1 MRDSAECDRDERAEW
16 HSGAGRQLD
25 DSHSNSVGTLIG
37 QLRRSLSRI
46 IHSFASRRLLGRGL
60 VQRVAGQIFQT
71 IYGLTTPALAL
82 DLGKLVTVPSLRL
95 REAEEMRQALA
106 RASRMLLE
114 AQHKALHD
122 PLTGLPNR
130 ELFVEV
136 ANQQL
141 VVCRSQGLKL
151 AVLYIDL
158 DGFKSVNDSYG
169 HAVGDELLC
178 AVATRLRNAT
188 RGADLAARLG
198 GDEFAIL
205 LVNTRLAAAEKV
217 ARKLAS
223 LLSQPYAISGL
234 TQQISASIG
243 ASEYPSSGTS
253 IAALMERADA
263 AMYKSK
269 AARAPSARTI
279 S

>member
-1 MRDSAECDRDERAEW
+1 MWDSTECARDERTKW
-16 HSGAGRQLD
+16 HSGSGRQLD
-25 DSHSNSVGTLIG
+25 NSHGNSVETLAG
-37 QLRRSLSRI
+37 RLRRSLSRI
-46 IHSFASRRLLGRGL
+46 IHGSAPTRLLGRNPA
-60 VQRVAGQIFQT
+60 QRIAGRISQT
-71 IYGLTTPALAL
+71 IYGLATPALAI
-82 DLGKLVTVPSLRL
+82 DLSKPVTVPSLRL
-95 REAEEMRQALA
+95 KDAEEMRQALA

-130 ELFVEV
+130 ELFLEV

-141 VVCRSQGLKL
+141 VVCRGHGLRL

-178 AVATRLRNAT
+178 AVATRLTNAV
-188 RGADLAARLG
+188 RGADLVARLG
-198 GDEFAIL
+198 GDEFAVL
-205 LVNTRLAAAEKV
+205 LPKTRLVAAKSV
-217 ARKLAS
+217 ALKLAY
-223 LLSQPYAISGL
+223 LLSQPYAISRL
-234 TQQISASIG
+234 TRQISASIG

-253 IAALMERADA
+253 IAALIERADA
-263 AMYKSK
+263 EMYKSK
-269 AARAPSARTI
+269 TARAPYART